1 MHMQMHMH
9 ITYRYEDIQGYIAP
23 STHTQPEPCII
34 TSLMEECLLKD
45 PRRPPMIQDAQQSR
59 PYVARPNYRSTEAF
73 PLSQHPLVLAPG
85 ANKAWF
91 RIWHPIGAHR
101 S

>member
-1 MHMQMHMH
+1 MHMQMDLH

-45 PRRPPMIQDAQQSR
+45 PRRPPMIQDTQESR
-59 PYVARPNYRSTEAF
+59 PNGARPNYRSIPAVATSAGFSARGE
-73 PLSQHPLVLAPG
+73 QGMV
-85 ANKAWF
+85 
-91 RIWHPIGAHR
+91 
-101 S
+101 